1 MANKFG
7 KFLLTTAAL
16 GAVAA
21 GAYVYLKR
29 ENDVKNVKDLKDEF
43 KHDVDSF
50 FENKKIR
57 EYVSLNKTTPE
68 EKEVLEDAVSEAA
81 EATEGTEDLG
91 IVRDE
96 SQEAAD
102 FAFKE
107 FKDDEKPLAE

>member
-7 KFLLTTAAL
+7 KFLLATTIL
-16 GAVAA
+16 GAAAA
-21 GAYVYLKR
+21 GAYYYLKR
-29 ENDVKNVKDLKDEF
+29 ENDGKDLKRDF

-57 EYVSLNKTTPE
+57 EYVSLNKSTCE
-68 EKEVLEDAVSEAA
+68 DAGDALKDAVSEAT
-81 EATEGTEDLG
+81 EAVKDAAEDLG
-91 IVRDE
+91 IVKDD

-107 FKDDEKPLAE
+107 FKDDEKPLAD